1 MTVAAGLESRF
12 SSAAVPS
19 QVSVVRWG
27 KSFRGASARRRLLAT
42 CFQRAGSGIV
52 AASHLKKGNLFFS
65 PFSDLGLQLDK
76 AVLKGCKKAE
86 QLLPT
91 EDKALW
97 EGCK

>member
-1 MTVAAGLESRF
+1 MAHL
-12 SSAAVPS
+12 
-19 QVSVVRWG
+19 
-27 KSFRGASARRRLLAT
+27 RGVWLFAT

-76 AVLKGCKKAE
+76 AVLKGCRR
-86 QLLPT
+86 QSNCYQR
-91 EDKALW
+91 DKAVW